1 LLAWEKVF
9 FILGIA
15 LLLLFAKS
23 FSETIRGY
31 LKYVIGIL
39 GLIMVVRH
47 APEMIELVK
56 KYAETMWP
64 LVYTT
69 ADRFIESF
77 GKLINEVIARS

>member
-1 LLAWEKVF
+1 MLSWEKVF

-23 FSETIRGY
+23 FSETTRGY
-31 LKYVIGIL
+31 LRYGIGII

-47 APEMIELVK
+47 APEMIELAK

-77 GKLINEVIARS
+77 GKLIHEVIARS

>member
-1 LLAWEKVF
+1 LLSWEKVF

-15 LLLLFAKS
+15 LLFLFAKS
-23 FSETIRGY
+23 FSETIRSY
-31 LKYVIGIL
+31 LKYALGIL

-47 APEMIELVK
+47 APEMIELIK

-77 GKLINEVIARS
+77 GKLIQEVIARS